1 MTNEVIASGVITT
14 QCGCEGVEYCGCYSD
29 ALETFDNACKIFFT
43 VDACDDCDTHT
54 VERRARVYGEKFRNG
69 YEFILHL
76 TNRISDHTIR
86 WKLTGKKLQI
96 SFSHHDAPVSAPVT
110 VTPIEW
116 VECRN
121 PECVEIN
128 AKESFQNEILGNPDF
143 KYGYCK
149 YCAPQ
154 FKIEFENMTYP
165 YQVKFMFESKSHF
178 VTEVVSDLEP
188 FPNLWWFERSDEP
201 DSDFERASKES
212 HWATI
217 TKVVEGVTYT
227 MFIKDQYPYPML
239 TLDERNQITELALAK
254 AKSSGVVFDKWDCVL
269 IHPMDIVKN

>member
-1 MTNEVIASGVITT
+1 MTNEVIASRVITT
-14 QCGCEGVEYCGCYSD
+14 QCECEGVEYCDCYSD
-29 ALETFDNACKIFFT
+29 AVEIFATECASFFT
-43 VDACDDCDTHT
+43 VDAPYAHSTHT
-54 VERRARVYGEKFRNG
+54 VERRAAVYDETFRNG
-69 YEFILHL
+69 NEFIHHL
-76 TNRISDHTIR
+76 TDRISDHTIR

-96 SFSHHDAPVSAPVT
+96 SFSHHDAPVGAPVT

-154 FKIEFENMTYP
+154 FKVEFENMTYP
-165 YQVKFMFESKSHF
+165 YQVKFMFESKSQF
-178 VTEVVSDLEP
+178 VIDVESDVEP
-188 FPNLWWFERSDEP
+188 FPNSWWLEWSDDDNSE
-201 DSDFERASKES
+201 FVKVGKEL

-217 TKVVEGVTYT
+217 TRVVEGVIYT
-227 MFIKDQYPYPML
+227 KFINGTHYNVSHEGKQK
-239 TLDERNQITELALAK
+239 ITEQALAK

-269 IHPMDIVKN
+269 IVPMDIAKN